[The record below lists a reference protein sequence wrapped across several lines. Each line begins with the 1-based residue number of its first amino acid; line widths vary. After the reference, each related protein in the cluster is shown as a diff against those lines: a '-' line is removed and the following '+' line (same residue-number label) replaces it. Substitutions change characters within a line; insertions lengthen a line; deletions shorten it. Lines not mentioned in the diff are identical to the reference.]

1 MLSEGAWQPEDFV
14 FPVDL
19 GAHQTSVQKAVGL
32 PLQACVW
39 LRAVGKSSN
48 EAVTAWDSSLEKD
61 LGPQ

>member
-1 MLSEGAWQPEDFV
+1 M

-39 LRAVGKSSN
+39 LRAVSKSSN

-61 LGPQ
+61 FGPQ